1 MIRPMRNHTLEMI
14 AVQYEEYVRE
24 MSRRPRPADDEPRA
38 SMRRRTARRLHR
50 VADAVDPGD
59 L

>member
-1 MIRPMRNHTLEMI
+1 MNHTLQMI
-14 AVQYEEYVRE
+14 AVQYEEYLRE
-24 MSRRPRPADDEPRA
+24 AARHPMPADDEPRVP
-38 SMRRRTARRLHR
+38 MRRRTARRLHR